1 MMGTAEVDSTKLLID
16 HFNLPL
22 SVEEVISLTHQGYV
36 KYFPEAKLL
45 PGEEKL
51 VRHLHSKG
59 VQIAV
64 ATGSSE
70 KKYDLKITHH
80 KELFSL
86 LILFSLFSH
95 VVFAS
100 DDPEVRQ
107 GKPCPDV
114 FTVCAKRFPSPLP
127 ATPSNV
133 LVFEDASNGV
143 EAAVAAGMP
152 CVLVPDVNLDITK
165 VKDKAAEVL
174 KCQAL
179 TVLHCSQVML
189 ISRSYLL
196 HHVKVSYYH
205 NI

>member
-1 MMGTAEVDSTKLLID
+1 MMGTAKVDSTKLLID

-22 SVEEVISLTHQGYV
+22 SGRRSWLDISILRE
-36 KYFPEAKLL
+36 F
-45 PGEEKL
+45 
-51 VRHLHSKG
+51 
-59 VQIAV
+59 QIAV

-80 KELFSL
+80 KE
-86 LILFSLFSH
+86 LFSLFSH

-127 ATPSNV
+127 ASPSNV
-133 LVFEDASNGV
+133 LVFEDAHR
-143 EAAVAAGMP
+143 VA
-152 CVLVPDVNLDITK
+152 
-165 VKDKAAEVL
+165 
-174 KCQAL
+174 AL
-179 TVLHCSQVML
+179 TVVHCSQVML

>member
-1 MMGTAEVDSTKLLID
+1 MACGSFIVMVANFEQ
-16 HFNLPL
+16 
-22 SVEEVISLTHQGYV
+22 SLYRW
-36 KYFPEAKLL
+36 A
-45 PGEEKL
+45 EKL
-51 VRHLHSKG
+51 VRHLHCHG
-59 VQIAV
+59 VLIAV
-64 ATGSSE
+64 AKGSSE
-70 KKYDLKITHH
+70 KKYDLKITRH
-80 KELFSL
+80 KE
-86 LILFSLFSH
+86 LFSLFSH

-127 ATPSNV
+127 ASPSNV

-143 EAAVAAGMP
+143 EAAVAAGIP

-174 KCQAL
+174 KSLEDFVPEKYGLPTYDVAKAL
-179 TVLHCSQVML
+179 TVVHCSQVML

-205 NI
+205 NH